1 MKIGYGNTPSVV
13 PAHCSTAANVAIK
26 KIRIYLKH
34 CFTVFLANCIVSN
47 TSARPANKLN
57 Q

>member
-34 CFTVFLANCIVSN
+34 CFTVFLANFIVSN